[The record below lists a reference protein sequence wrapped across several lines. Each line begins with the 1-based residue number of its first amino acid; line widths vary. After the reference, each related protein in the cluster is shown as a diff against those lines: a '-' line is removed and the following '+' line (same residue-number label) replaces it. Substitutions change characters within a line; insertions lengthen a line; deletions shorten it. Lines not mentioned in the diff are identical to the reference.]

1 MLTTLLTITALHW
14 LVLVTPGVNM
24 LLISQLAASGQ
35 RGAAG
40 FAALGVTSVALT
52 WSVLAVLG
60 VGTVFTVYPSLRQ
73 ALQLAG
79 AVYLLY
85 VAVRLWRASAEVA
98 ASSGQYL
105 PPLAAFRM
113 GFLTNIMNP
122 KSALFFGSVFATV
135 LPEAPSGPMMVA
147 AVCVSVTNTFFWHM
161 FLAIAFSHSRVQAA
175 YSRHSKLLSR
185 LAGALV
191 GVFGMRLLVATV
203 EEVRVR

>member
-1 MLTTLLTITALHW
+1 MLPTLLTIAALHW

-35 RGAAG
+35 RRAAS
-40 FAALGVTSVALT
+40 FAALGVTCVALT

-60 VGTVFTVYPSLRQ
+60 VGAVFTVYPSVRY

-85 VAVRLWRASAEVA
+85 VAVRLWRASAGMT
-98 ASSGQYL
+98 ASSWQHLG
-105 PPLAAFRM
+105 PIAAFRT

-122 KSALFFGSVFATV
+122 KSALFFGSVFATA
-135 LPEAPSGPMMVA
+135 LPEAPGGLMMVA
-147 AVCVSVTNTFFWHM
+147 AVCVSVTNTFCWHM
-161 FLAIAFSHSRVQAA
+161 FLAVAFSQSRVQAA
-175 YSRHSKLLSR
+175 YSRQSKLLSR
-185 LAGALV
+185 LAGALI
-191 GVFGMRLLVATV
+191 GVFGVRLLAATV